1 MSERV
6 VPAADRRRRR
16 PTKQGVV
23 LSEELI
29 VETALR
35 LIEEHGTEALS
46 VRRLGRALGADP
58 SSLYR
63 YFRHTDDLMLAVA
76 DELIGRTLRTWRP
89 SGDWLADLRD
99 LGLRVHAGALAHP
112 RAAVLSSYRVTG
124 RVYEIQAVE
133 AILGVLRGAG
143 FPDVEAVR
151 IYHAYVD
158 QALAF
163 GALDSANTAL
173 PQCGPRGGD
182 GRMAGDVRAVARRHA
197 SAHRGHGPPPRGHHA
212 AQLLPGRPGS
222 AAQRG
227 GGAARRDSCGGGG
240 LRPLSASGA
249 RLPVSGA
256 WLSTRRAASY

>member
-35 LIEEHGTEALS
+35 LIEEHGAEALS

-89 SGDWLADLRD
+89 TGDWLADLRD
-99 LGLRVHAGALAHP
+99 LGLRMHAGALAHP
-112 RAAVLSSYRVTG
+112 RAAMLSSYRVTG

-133 AILGVLRGAG
+133 TILGVLRGAG
-143 FPDVEAVR
+143 FPDVDAVR

-173 PQCGPRGGD
+173 PQSARD
-182 GRMAGDVRAVARRHA
+182 AEAAVWQA
-197 SAHRGHGPPPRGHHA
+197 
-212 AQLLPGRPGS
+212 LY
-222 AAQRG
+222 
-227 GGAARRDSCGGGG
+227 
-240 LRPLSASGA
+240 A
-249 RLPVSGA
+249 RLPADTHPHIAATARHLVATMRHSSYPA
-256 WLSTRRAASY
+256 AQDLLLSAAAARLAEIRAGERALPTRSAGRSPSS

>member
-6 VPAADRRRRR
+6 VPAAARQRRR

-35 LIEEHGTEALS
+35 LIEEHGADALS

-89 SGDWLADLRD
+89 SGDWRADLRE
-99 LGLRVHAGALAHP
+99 LGLRMHAGALAHP
-112 RAAVLSSYRVTG
+112 RAAVLSAYRVTG

-173 PQCGPRGGD
+173 PK
-182 GRMAGDVRAVARRHA
+182 
-197 SAHRGHGPPPRGHHA
+197 
-212 AQLLPGRPGS
+212 
-222 AAQRG
+222 
-227 GGAARRDSCGGGG
+227 AARE
-240 LRPLSASGA
+240 AEAAVWQATYA
-249 RLPVSGA
+249 RLPADTHPHIAATARYLVATMRHSSYPAALDLLLGA
-256 WLSTRRAASY
+256 AAARLAEIRAAAEG

>member
-35 LIEEHGTEALS
+35 LIEEHGAEALS

-76 DELIGRTLRTWRP
+76 DELIGRTLRTWHP
-89 SGDWLADLRD
+89 TGDWLADLRD
-99 LGLRVHAGALAHP
+99 LGLRMHAGALAHP
-112 RAAVLSSYRVTG
+112 RAAMLSSYRVTG

-133 AILGVLRGAG
+133 TILGVLRGAG
-143 FPDVEAVR
+143 FPDADAVR

-173 PQCGPRGGD
+173 PKPARD
-182 GRMAGDVRAVARRHA
+182 AEAAVWRATY
-197 SAHRGHGPPPRGHHA
+197 
-212 AQLLPGRPGS
+212 
-222 AAQRG
+222 
-227 GGAARRDSCGGGG
+227 
-240 LRPLSASGA
+240 A
-249 RLPVSGA
+249 RLPADTHPHIAATARHLVATMRHSSYPA
-256 WLSTRRAASY
+256 AQDLLLSAAAARLAEIRAAGEH

>member
-6 VPAADRRRRR
+6 VPPAARQRRR

-23 LSEELI
+23 LSAGLI

-63 YFRHTDDLMLAVA
+63 YFRHTDDLMLAIA

-89 SGDWLADLRD
+89 TGDWRADLRD
-99 LGLRVHAGALAHP
+99 LGLRMHAGALAHP

-133 AILGVLRGAG
+133 TILGVLREAG
-143 FPDVEAVR
+143 FPDAEAVR
-151 IYHAYVD
+151 IYHAFVD
-158 QALAF
+158 QALAH
-163 GALDSANTAL
+163 GALDSASAAMPKAAREAETAVWRATYARLSADTHPHIAATARHLVADMARSSYPAVLDLLLGAAAARLAELGPRAGRPATTMDPSVNTA
-173 PQCGPRGGD
+173 P
-182 GRMAGDVRAVARRHA
+182 
-197 SAHRGHGPPPRGHHA
+197 
-212 AQLLPGRPGS
+212 
-222 AAQRG
+222 
-227 GGAARRDSCGGGG
+227 
-240 LRPLSASGA
+240 
-249 RLPVSGA
+249 
-256 WLSTRRAASY
+256 

>member
-6 VPAADRRRRR
+6 VPPDARRRRR

-29 VETALR
+29 VATALR
-35 LIEEHGTEALS
+35 LIEEHGADALS

-89 SGDWLADLRD
+89 TGDWRADLRD
-99 LGLRVHAGALAHP
+99 LGLRMHASALAHP

-124 RVYEIQAVE
+124 RVHEIQAVE
-133 AILGVLRGAG
+133 TVLGVLRGAG
-143 FPDVEAVR
+143 FPDADAVR
-151 IYHAYVD
+151 VYHSFID

-163 GALDSANTAL
+163 GALDSASTAL
-173 PQCGPRGGD
+173 PK
-182 GRMAGDVRAVARRHA
+182 
-197 SAHRGHGPPPRGHHA
+197 
-212 AQLLPGRPGS
+212 
-222 AAQRG
+222 
-227 GGAARRDSCGGGG
+227 AAREAEAAVWR
-240 LRPLSASGA
+240 ATYA
-249 RLPVSGA
+249 RLPAATHPHIAAAARHLVHDMPRSSYPA
-256 WLSTRRAASY
+256 ALDLLLSAAAARLAEIRTPGEPDDGTDHAS

>member
-35 LIEEHGTEALS
+35 LIEEHGADALS

-89 SGDWLADLRD
+89 SGDWRADLRD
-99 LGLRVHAGALAHP
+99 LGLRMHAGALAHP
-112 RAAVLSSYRVTG
+112 RAAVLSAYRVTG

-133 AILGVLRGAG
+133 TILGVLRRAG
-143 FPDVEAVR
+143 FPDADAVR
-151 IYHAYVD
+151 IYHSYVD

-163 GALDSANTAL
+163 SALDSANTAL
-173 PQCGPRGGD
+173 PKPARD
-182 GRMAGDVRAVARRHA
+182 AEAAVWKATY
-197 SAHRGHGPPPRGHHA
+197 
-212 AQLLPGRPGS
+212 AQLPADRYPHIAATARHLVATMRHSSYPAALDLLLS
-222 AAQRG
+222 AA
-227 GGAARRDSCGGGG
+227 AARLAEIQALPTRSAGR
-240 LRPLSASGA
+240 RPSS
-249 RLPVSGA
+249 
-256 WLSTRRAASY
+256 

>member
-173 PQCGPRGGD
+173 PQPARE
-182 GRMAGDVRAVARRHA
+182 AETAVWQATY
-197 SAHRGHGPPPRGHHA
+197 
-212 AQLLPGRPGS
+212 
-222 AAQRG
+222 
-227 GGAARRDSCGGGG
+227 
-240 LRPLSASGA
+240 A
-249 RLPVSGA
+249 RLPADTHPHIAATARHLVATMRHSSYPA
-256 WLSTRRAASY
+256 ALDLLLSAAAARLAEIRAAGEG